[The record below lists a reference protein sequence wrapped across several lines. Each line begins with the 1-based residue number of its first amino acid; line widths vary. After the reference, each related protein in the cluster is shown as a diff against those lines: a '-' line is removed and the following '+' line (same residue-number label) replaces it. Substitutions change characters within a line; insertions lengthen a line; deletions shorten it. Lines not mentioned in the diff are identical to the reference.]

1 MDIVCGA
8 ILVGVFSFV
17 GYVLKAAHNMNRVA
31 DKLGTEI
38 DNIGELS
45 NVDISESVVNEAV
58 YQAAKKKADD
68 LARKASASAVNQVRD
83 IIRTEVKSAV
93 DKAYA
98 DVKKSVAEELRRQV
112 ADIDIS
118 DVKEEVVERAKDKAA
133 EKFESALDGVLN
145 NFNDNLQNVAKIYSS
160 IAKTFSEK
168 S

>member
-1 MDIVCGA
+1 MIRYIRYIILSLCLLTVGEGIVMA
-8 ILVGVFSFV
+8 SPAPAQTTQQDRRRAEA
-17 GYVLKAAHNMNRVA
+17 KRKA
-31 DKLGTEI
+31 DKKRKA
-38 DNIGELS
+38 DQKRR
-45 NVDISESVVNEAV
+45 
-58 YQAAKKKADD
+58 QAAKKKADD